1 MRILHL
7 LCACALFA
15 PGFAQEPPR
24 QGPGQGQGRQMQPYD
39 ASKEE
44 TIKATIKEVSEQA
57 RGPMTMVGLTV
68 TVDGK
73 DYQVMLASADF
84 LKEKKASYA
93 KDDKITIKGVK
104 GESPRGLTI
113 RAREVTKG
121 ENTLVLLDKDGRPVW
136 RPQGGPQRGPQ
147 GGPPPQR

>member
-1 MRILHL
+1 MRTLHL
-7 LCACALFA
+7 LCVCALFM

-24 QGPGQGQGRQMQPYD
+24 QGPGQGRQMQPYE

-44 TIKATIKEVSEQA
+44 TLKAKVKEVREQA

-73 DYQVMLASADF
+73 DYQVMLAPADF

-93 KDDKITIKGVK
+93 KDDEITIKGVK

-113 RAREVTKG
+113 RAREITKG
-121 ENTLVLLDKDGRPVW
+121 EHTLVLLDKDGRPVAGAGGGQG
-136 RPQGGPQRGPQ
+136 RPGGQ
-147 GGPPPQR
+147 PPQR